1 MLMKYI
7 NTATVRKAMLAS
19 VFLDTFFLMQ
29 FNFVF
34 TRLFA
39 ETSEG
44 VEA

>member
-7 NTATVRKAMLAS
+7 NPATVRKAMLGS
-19 VFLDTFFLMQ
+19 VFLDTFFMQ

-34 TRLFA
+34 TWLFA